1 MRPIRVVS
9 ESVFRRR
16 FMSLTHQPAF
26 FEGSLPIR
34 VEAVLAMYPLHSLT
48 KSGKISPIRIERW
61 NQEGQL
67 ELLWQ
72 VSPSEGYG
80 SPGIL
85 SYQLDNLVIN
95 RRIYESGKPV
105 PPILKLGSL
114 RELCDE
120 LGMEASGQNAA
131 LIKQALARN
140 AGATITCKLSYR
152 THDGKESELEQVFSR
167 YSVIFTGKKL
177 PNGEKADGVYVLLN
191 SIYHHFL
198 SEVMFR
204 HLDVGYMKSL
214 GQPSAQRW
222 YEWVSY
228 RMHGAI
234 GQGKAQVTV
243 RYSEFCECAPLKR
256 QFKDKSFY
264 NQMGAIH
271 KPHLKSGYLSKV
283 EFTKITDSRGLRDW
297 LIHYSAGIRARN
309 EYHLSRRR
317 EAARNEEQAK
327 CGMTVKGLLS
337 GETGTTN
344 PCVEPG
350 GVANYKCDRRKNR
363 RAEK

>member
-1 MRPIRVVS
+1 MNS
-9 ESVFRRR
+9 
-16 FMSLTHQPAF
+16 TQQPTL
-26 FEGSLPIR
+26 FEDSLPIR
-34 VEAVLAMYPLHSLT
+34 VEAVLAMYPLHSLS
-48 KSGKISPIRIERW
+48 KSGKIDPIRIERH

-67 ELLWQ
+67 DLLWQ
-72 VSPSEGYG
+72 VSPSQGYG

-105 PPILKLGSL
+105 PPIIKLGSL

-140 AGATITCKLSYR
+140 AGATITCKLMYR

-167 YSVIFTGKKL
+167 YSVVFSGKRL

-198 SEVMFR
+198 SEVVFR
-204 HLDVGYMKSL
+204 NIDVGYMKSL

-234 GQGKAQVTV
+234 SQGSARVTV

-256 QFKDKSFY
+256 QYKDKSFY

-283 EFTKITDSRGLRDW
+283 EFTKATDSQGITDW
-297 LIHYSAGIRARN
+297 LIHYTAGIRARN
-309 EYHLSRRR
+309 EYHLGRRR
-317 EAARNEEQAK
+317 EAARNEEQLK
-327 CGMTVKGLLS
+327 DEVTVKGLLS
-337 GETGTTN
+337 SQVEAINSPAETDAIGRN
-344 PCVEPG
+344 MSALQKV
-350 GVANYKCDRRKNR
+350 RRKV
-363 RAEK
+363 K

>member
-1 MRPIRVVS
+1 MSSNHPSLFEDSAPIK
-9 ESVFRRR
+9 
-16 FMSLTHQPAF
+16 
-26 FEGSLPIR
+26 
-34 VEAVLAMYPLHSLT
+34 VEAVLAMYPLHSLS
-48 KSGKISPIRIERW
+48 KSGKVDPIRIERR
-61 NQEGQL
+61 NQDGQL

-105 PPILKLGSL
+105 PTVIKLGSL
-114 RELCDE
+114 RELCEE
-120 LGMEASGQNAA
+120 LGMEASGQNTA

-140 AGATITCKLSYR
+140 ASATITCKLSYR

-167 YSVIFTGKKL
+167 YSVIFSGKKL

-234 GQGKAQVTV
+234 GQGNSQVTV

-271 KPHLKSGYLSKV
+271 KLHLESGYLAKV
-283 EFTKITDSRGLRDW
+283 GFTKITDPQGLTDW

-309 EYHLSRRR
+309 EYHVSKRR
-317 EAARNEEQAK
+317 EAARNEELDRL
-327 CGMTVKGLLS
+327 GMTVRGLLHGDAVETAATLAS
-337 GETGTTN
+337 GS
-344 PCVEPG
+344 PASPS
-350 GVANYKCDRRKNR
+350 ARRKTA
-363 RAEK
+363 RAGK

>member
-1 MRPIRVVS
+1 MIS
-9 ESVFRRR
+9 TQQ
-16 FMSLTHQPAF
+16 MAL
-26 FEGSLPIR
+26 FEDCLPIR

-48 KSGKISPIRIERW
+48 KSGKIDPIHIERR

-67 ELLWQ
+67 DLLWK
-72 VSPSEGYG
+72 VSPSQDYG

-105 PPILKLGSL
+105 PHMIKLGSL

-140 AGATITCKLSYR
+140 AGATITCKPTFR

-167 YSVIFTGKKL
+167 YSVVFTGKKL
-177 PNGEKADGVYVLLN
+177 PNGKKADGVYVLLN

-198 SEVMFR
+198 SEVMYR
-204 HLDVGYMKSL
+204 NLDVGYMKSL
-214 GQPSAQRW
+214 AQPSAQRW

-234 GQGKAQVTV
+234 SQGNSRVTV

-256 QFKDKSFY
+256 QSRDKSFY

-271 KPHLKSGYLSKV
+271 KPHLESGYLSKV
-283 EFTKITDSRGLRDW
+283 EFTKVADAEGRTDW
-297 LIHYSAGIRARN
+297 LIHYTAGIRARN

-317 EAARNEEQAK
+317 EAARNEGRLDAVLIEK
-327 CGMTVKGLLS
+327 SLLS
-337 GETGTTN
+337 TDLMPEKETAEIGLKETA
-344 PCVEPG
+344 E
-350 GVANYKCDRRKNR
+350 AHISKRRNR
-363 RAEK
+363 KTVQSKTKGKDAVSTDH

>member
-1 MRPIRVVS
+1 
-9 ESVFRRR
+9 
-16 FMSLTHQPAF
+16 MSTHHPTL
-26 FEGSLPIR
+26 FEDSLPIK

-48 KSGKISPIRIERW
+48 KSGKVDPIRIERR
-61 NQEGQL
+61 NQDGQL
-67 ELLWQ
+67 DLLWQ

-105 PPILKLGSL
+105 PAVIKLGSL
-114 RELCDE
+114 RELCEE

-140 AGATITCKLSYR
+140 ASATITCKLTYR

-167 YSVIFTGKKL
+167 YSVIFSGKKL

-234 GQGKAQVTV
+234 GQGNSQVTV

-283 EFTKITDSRGLRDW
+283 GFTKITDAQGLTDW
-297 LIHYSAGIRARN
+297 LIHYSVGIRARN
-309 EYHLSRRR
+309 EYHQSKRR
-317 EAARNEEQAK
+317 EAARNEEQVKLGA
-327 CGMTVKGLLS
+327 TVKGLLP
-337 GETGTTN
+337 GEIGAIDSPLESDSAVN
-344 PCVEPG
+344 K
-350 GVANYKCDRRKNR
+350 ASRRRIK

>member
-1 MRPIRVVS
+1 MID
-9 ESVFRRR
+9 
-16 FMSLTHQPAF
+16 THQPTL
-26 FEGSLPIR
+26 FEYCLPIR

-48 KSGKISPIRIERW
+48 KSGKMDPIHIERR
-61 NQEGQL
+61 NQDGQL
-67 ELLWQ
+67 DLLWQ
-72 VSPSEGYG
+72 VSPSQGYG

-85 SYQLDNLVIN
+85 SYHLDNLVIN

-105 PPILKLGSL
+105 PLMIKLGSL
-114 RELCDE
+114 RDLCEE
-120 LGMEASGQNAA
+120 LGMEASGQNTA

-140 AGATITCKLSYR
+140 AGATITCKLTYR

-167 YSVIFTGKKL
+167 YSVIFTGKRL
-177 PNGEKADGVYVLLN
+177 PNGERADGVYVLLN

-204 HLDVGYMKSL
+204 NLDVGYMKSL

-234 GQGKAQVTV
+234 GQGRAKVTV

-271 KPHLKSGYLSKV
+271 KPHLESGYIAKV
-283 EFTKITDSRGLRDW
+283 EYTKVTDAEGQTDW
-297 LIHYSAGIRARN
+297 LLHYSAGIRARN
-309 EYHLSRRR
+309 EYHLSKKR
-317 EAARNEEQAK
+317 EAIRHEELMERGPGAA
-327 CGMTVKGLLS
+327 KGLL
-337 GETGTTN
+337 TGDIGT
-344 PCVEPG
+344 PRLAG
-350 GVANYKCDRRKNR
+350 L
-363 RAEK
+363 

>member
-1 MRPIRVVS
+1 MNS
-9 ESVFRRR
+9 
-16 FMSLTHQPAF
+16 THQPTL
-26 FEGSLPIR
+26 FEDSLPIR
-34 VEAVLAMYPLHSLT
+34 VEAVLAMYPLHSLS
-48 KSGKISPIRIERW
+48 KSGKTDPIRIERH

-67 ELLWQ
+67 DLLWQ
-72 VSPSEGYG
+72 VSPSQGYG

-105 PPILKLGSL
+105 PPIIKLGSL

-140 AGATITCKLSYR
+140 AGATITCKLTYR

-167 YSVIFTGKKL
+167 YSVVFSGKKL

-204 HLDVGYMKSL
+204 NLDVGYMKSL

-234 GQGKAQVTV
+234 SQGSAQVTV

-256 QFKDKSFY
+256 QHKDKSFY

-271 KPHLKSGYLSKV
+271 KLHLKSGYLSKV
-283 EFTKITDSRGLRDW
+283 EFTKITDSQGLTDW
-297 LIHYSAGIRARN
+297 LIHYTAGIRARN
-309 EYHLSRRR
+309 EYHLGRRR
-317 EAARNEEQAK
+317 EAARNEEQLK
-327 CGMTVKGLLS
+327 LGVTVKGLLS
-337 GETGTTN
+337 GEVGTIN
-344 PCVEPG
+344 LPAESDVVG
-350 GVANYKCDRRKNR
+350 NNKSAQRKNR
-363 RAEK
+363 REAK

>member
-1 MRPIRVVS
+1 MIP
-9 ESVFRRR
+9 
-16 FMSLTHQPAF
+16 TDQPTL
-26 FEGSLPIR
+26 FEDSLPIR

-48 KSGKISPIRIERW
+48 KSGKIDPIHIERR

-67 ELLWQ
+67 DLLWQ
-72 VSPSEGYG
+72 VSPSQGYG

-105 PPILKLGSL
+105 PLIIKLGSL

-131 LIKQALARN
+131 LIKHALARN
-140 AGATITCKLSYR
+140 AGATITCKLNYR
-152 THDGKESELEQVFSR
+152 THDGKENELEQVFSR
-167 YSVIFTGKKL
+167 YSVIFTGKQL

-204 HLDVGYMKSL
+204 NLDVGYMKSL

-234 GQGKAQVTV
+234 SQGNAQVTV

-256 QFKDKSFY
+256 QLKDKSFY

-283 EFTKITDSRGLRDW
+283 GFTKITDAQGLPDW

-309 EYHLSRRR
+309 EYHLGRRR
-317 EAARNEEQAK
+317 LAARSEEQIEL
-327 CGMTVKGLLS
+327 GVTVKGLLS
-337 GETGTTN
+337 GGTGTIN
-344 PCVEPG
+344 SLVESKSTVNKKPTL
-350 GVANYKCDRRKNR
+350 RKNR
-363 RAEK
+363 QTER

>member
-1 MRPIRVVS
+1 MNS
-9 ESVFRRR
+9 
-16 FMSLTHQPAF
+16 THQPTL
-26 FEGSLPIR
+26 FEDSLPIR
-34 VEAVLAMYPLHSLT
+34 VEAVLAMYPLHSLS
-48 KSGKISPIRIERW
+48 KSGKTDPIRIERH

-67 ELLWQ
+67 DLLWQ
-72 VSPSEGYG
+72 VSPSQGYG

-105 PPILKLGSL
+105 PPIIKLGSL

-120 LGMEASGQNAA
+120 LGMEASGQNAS

-140 AGATITCKLSYR
+140 AGATITCKLTYR

-167 YSVIFTGKKL
+167 YSVVFTGKRL

-204 HLDVGYMKSL
+204 NIDVGYMKSL

-234 GQGKAQVTV
+234 SQGSAQVTV

-256 QFKDKSFY
+256 QHKDKSFY

-283 EFTKITDSRGLRDW
+283 EFTKITDSQGLTDW
-297 LIHYSAGIRARN
+297 LIHYTAGIRARN
-309 EYHLSRRR
+309 EYHLGRRR
-317 EAARNEEQAK
+317 EAARNEEQLK
-327 CGMTVKGLLS
+327 LGVTVKGLLS
-337 GETGTTN
+337 GEVGTIN
-344 PCVEPG
+344 LPAESDVVG
-350 GVANYKCDRRKNR
+350 NNKSAQRKNR
-363 RAEK
+363 REAK